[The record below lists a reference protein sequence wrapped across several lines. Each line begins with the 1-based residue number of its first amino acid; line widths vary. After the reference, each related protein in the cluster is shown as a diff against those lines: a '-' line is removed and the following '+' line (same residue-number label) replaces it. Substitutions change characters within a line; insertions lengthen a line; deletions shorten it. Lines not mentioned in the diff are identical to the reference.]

1 MLLFLKLCLG
11 GGELLTG
18 GFRRLPLLGQSLGS
32 LCHFPGSGF
41 QGIQAGLVSLVNL
54 GNHPHLV
61 QKLRKGAGVEQDGPV
76 GKAVVLFHGADPVPV
91 LLLQFG
97 ELCLGGV
104 QLLLLVGNQQIVGGN
119 LLVDG
124 ILFLTQQENL
134 LLQHALFCDEGI
146 QPVALIRKPCLELI
160 PLGLQVLFFGLQL
173 SNLLLQ
179 GADVICLGPVSAD
192 EHISHQHQG
201 QKPHKKPAD

>member
-11 GGELLTG
+11 GGQLLTG
-18 GFRRLPLLGQSLGS
+18 GFRRFPLLGQGCRS
-32 LCHFPGSGF
+32 LCHFPGCGF

-104 QLLLLVGNQQIVGGN
+104 QLLLLVGNQQVIGGN

-124 ILFLTQQENL
+124 ILFLPQQENL
-134 LLQHALFCDEGI
+134 LLQHALFRNEGV
-146 QPVALIRKPCLELI
+146 QPAALLRKACLELL

-173 SNLLLQ
+173 CNLLLQ
-179 GADVICLGPVSAD
+179 GADVICLGFVGANQ
-192 EHISHQHQG
+192 HISHQHQG